1 MNGGARRPESPPR
14 APRRRLRALLRPLA
28 ASAALAGI
36 VAAGLAQTSSSH
48 HRTPAAA
55 KKAPSVQVVPGGLV
69 RWAADGVTRC
79 AMAGRSWKAQDGAC
93 YYPVDVLHKP
103 GAVLVTRSDGRRTSS
118 ARIVVSEFPY
128 GSEDVQLPD
137 IPQANPSPEDEARNA
152 REQKRVAELWRR
164 KAGPARFSLPLGNPA
179 VQLPEG
185 KTFGWNRSFNGTP
198 AEQPHMGAD
207 YAIAEGTPVLAAADG
222 RVVLA
227 EEMFYPGNGVIV
239 DHGDSLFTI
248 YYHLSEIQVQPG
260 QDVKKGE
267 RLGLSGHTGR
277 ATGPHLFFAVR
288 WRNARIDPQF
298 VLMDV
303 EKLPSPE

>member
-1 MNGGARRPESPPR
+1 MCERRRRSQSPRR
-14 APRRRLRALLRPLA
+14 APAWRRALAPIFA
-28 ASAALAGI
+28 AGLTAA
-36 VAAGLAQTSSSH
+36 VAAGQTTH
-48 HRTPAAA
+48 HPKAAP
-55 KKAPSVQVVPGGLV
+55 KKQIPSVEVVPGGLV
-69 RWAADGVTRC
+69 RWAGDGVRRC
-79 AMAGRSWKAQDGAC
+79 AMAGRSWKALEGAC
-93 YYPVDVLHKP
+93 YYPIDVLHKP
-103 GAVLVTRSDGRRTSS
+103 GAAVVTRSDGRRTSS
-118 ARIVVSEFPY
+118 ARIVVSESPY

-137 IPQANPSPEDEARNA
+137 IPQANPTPEDEARNA

-164 KAGPARFSLPLGNPA
+164 KAGSARFSLPLGNPA
-179 VQLPEG
+179 AQLPEG

-207 YAIAEGTPVLAAADG
+207 YAITEGTPILAAADG

-227 EEMFYPGNGVIV
+227 EELFYPGNGVIV

-298 VLMDV
+298 VLTDV
-303 EKLPSPE
+303 NNLPSPE